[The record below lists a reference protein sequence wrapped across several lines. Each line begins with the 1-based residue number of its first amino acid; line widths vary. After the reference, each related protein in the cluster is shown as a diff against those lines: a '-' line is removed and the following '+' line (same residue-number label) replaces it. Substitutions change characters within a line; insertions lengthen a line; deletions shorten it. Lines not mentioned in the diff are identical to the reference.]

1 MSSFRY
7 QLFKLFLT
15 IGALFVISRLFYI
28 QVARNQYYRAMAERE
43 HSTTTEIANRRGP
56 IFTSD
61 SFPLVLDRPSYVL
74 FAEPKKIMEKKK
86 TAFLLAEILTLPKS
100 SQTSQSADSKALEAT
115 LELNLDWVALVKR
128 LSLSTKEAI
137 SKLTLP
143 GIGFEEEY
151 IRYYPE
157 GVMASYV
164 LGFSGF
170 NDRGEQQGYYGLEG
184 YYNGELRGRVG
195 RVTEETA
202 ASGRPIVIGDYRWT
216 SAQDGATLQ
225 LTMNRGLQFLLETKT
240 AEGVARYGARSAT
253 AILLDS
259 ASGAV
264 LGMASAPNYNPDNY
278 GEVFKKTAKT
288 QEGSIS
294 DPIGFHNPA
303 IAETYEPGSV
313 IKGLTMSAAIET
325 ETVKPSTTFEDK
337 GPLLVAGHSVNN
349 WDGKHHGTQTMIELL
364 QKSNNIGAATVGQW
378 LGTKVLRDYFTKFG
392 LGALTGIDLEGEAL
406 GILKNEKDWGEIDL
420 VTAAFGQGLSATPLQ
435 VVNAYAAIA
444 NGGNLL
450 KPFIVS
456 RISDKEGVHTLKS
469 TKIRRVLSTETA
481 ATMREMLTAAAEGGE
496 AKFAILKKYK
506 VAGKTGTAQIPVQG
520 HYDANRTNATFV
532 GFLTNSPQY
541 VLLVKITE
549 PTTSVYAAE
558 TAAPLWME
566 IMRDL
571 AVIERIPP
579 DR

>member
-1 MSSFRY
+1 
-7 QLFKLFLT
+7 
-15 IGALFVISRLFYI
+15 
-28 QVARNQYYRAMAERE
+28 MAEKE
-43 HSTTTEIANRRGP
+43 HSTTTEIANRRGQV
-56 IFTSD
+56 FTND
-61 SFPLVLDRPSYVL
+61 NFPLVLDRPSYVL
-74 FAEPKKIMEKKK
+74 FAEPKKIPEKAKLSK
-86 TAFLLAEILTLPKS
+86 LLAEMLSTQQS
-100 SQTSQSADSKALEAT
+100 SQSGEKTDPETIEKK
-115 LELNLDWVALVKR
+115 LNLDLDWVALAKR
-128 LSLSTKEAI
+128 VSLGAKEAI
-137 SKLTLP
+137 SRLAIP
-143 GIGFEEEY
+143 GIGFDEEY
-151 IRYYPE
+151 TRYYPE
-157 GVMASYV
+157 GLMASYV

-184 YYNGELRGRVG
+184 YYNGELRGRIG

-216 SAQDGATLQ
+216 SAQDGATLH
-225 LTMNRGLQFLLETKT
+225 LTVNRGMQYLLETKM
-240 AEGVARYGARSAT
+240 AEGVVRYGARSAT

-259 ASGAV
+259 LSGAV
-264 LGMASAPNYNPDNY
+264 LGMASAPNYNPENY
-278 GEVFKKTAKT
+278 GEVFKKSAET
-288 QEGSIS
+288 QEGSVS

-325 ETVKPSTTFEDK
+325 ETVKPSTTFEDN
-337 GPLLVAGHSVNN
+337 GPLTVAGHSVNN

-378 LGTKVLRDYFTKFG
+378 LGTKVLRDYFIKFG
-392 LGALTGIDLEGEAL
+392 LGSITGIDLEGEAQ
-406 GILKNEKDWGEIDL
+406 GILKDEKDWGVIDL

-435 VVNAYAAIA
+435 VVNAYAAVA

-481 ATMREMLTAAAEGGE
+481 VTMREMLTAAAEGGE

-520 HYDANRTNATFV
+520 RYDATRTNATFV

-571 AVIERIPP
+571 AVIEKIPP

>member
-1 MSSFRY
+1 
-7 QLFKLFLT
+7 
-15 IGALFVISRLFYI
+15 
-28 QVARNQYYRAMAERE
+28 MAERE

-61 SFPLVLDRPSYVL
+61 NFPLVIDQPSYIL
-74 FAEPKKIMEKKK
+74 FAEPKKISEKKK
-86 TAFLLAEILTLPKS
+86 TAMLLAETLS
-100 SQTSQSADSKALEAT
+100 SLQGSSSSESKDPEKIEENLD
-115 LELNLDWVALVKR
+115 LDLDWVALAKR
-128 LSLSTKEAI
+128 VSLPTKEAI
-137 SKLTLP
+137 SRLVLP
-143 GIGFEEEY
+143 GIGFDEQY
-151 IRYYPE
+151 TRYYPE
-157 GVMASYV
+157 GVLASYV

-170 NDRGEQQGYYGLEG
+170 NDQGEQQGYYGLEG

-195 RVTEETA
+195 RVIEETA

-216 SAQDGATLQ
+216 SARDGATLH
-225 LTMNRGLQFLLETKT
+225 LTVSRGLQFLLETKM

-259 ASGAV
+259 VSGAV

-278 GEVFKKTAKT
+278 GEVFKKSAET

-303 IAETYEPGSV
+303 IAEIYEPGSV

-325 ETVKPSTTFEDK
+325 ETVKPSTTFEDS
-337 GPLLVAGHSVNN
+337 GPIVVAGHSVNN

-378 LGTKVLRDYFTKFG
+378 LGTKVLRDYFIKFG
-392 LGALTGIDLEGEAL
+392 LGSITGIDLEGEAQ
-406 GILKNEKDWGEIDL
+406 GILKDEKDWGETDL

-481 ATMREMLTAAAEGGE
+481 VTMREMLTAAAEGGE

-506 VAGKTGTAQIPVQG
+506 VAGKTGTAQIPIQG
-520 HYDANRTNATFV
+520 RYDANRTNATFV

-571 AVIERIPP
+571 AVIEKIPP